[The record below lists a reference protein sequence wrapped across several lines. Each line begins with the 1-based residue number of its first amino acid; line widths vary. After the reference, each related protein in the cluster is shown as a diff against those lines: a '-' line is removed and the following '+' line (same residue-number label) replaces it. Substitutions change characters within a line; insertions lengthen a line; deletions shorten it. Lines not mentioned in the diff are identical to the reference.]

1 MTGGSLD
8 LYVNNSF
15 IPFVDQGRFI
25 FEEVKRFNDE
35 GDVFP
40 LLAIC

>member
-15 IPFVDQGRFI
+15 IPFVNQGRLI
-25 FEEVKRFNDE
+25 LEEVKKLNDD

-40 LLAIC
+40 LWAIC